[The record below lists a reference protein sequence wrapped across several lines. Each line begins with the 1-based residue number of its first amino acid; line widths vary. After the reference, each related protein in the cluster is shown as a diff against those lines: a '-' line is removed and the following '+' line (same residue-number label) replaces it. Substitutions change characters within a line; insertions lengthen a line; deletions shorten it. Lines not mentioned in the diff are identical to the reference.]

1 MKKVDIPDFIYR
13 GAIIDAD
20 GVAETVKDF
29 SLQVPVVDGRRLD
42 IQVLYLK
49 FDSGKDM
56 VFDPKRVKE
65 IPGQAPEFLKVGA
78 KIFCRD
84 LSQNNNDAYSRA
96 TAGEWTVAGVHREDN
111 DSGSKLR
118 LMLRR
123 PVDGNPRKYMTISRH
138 FNART
143 MTPVKDGSE
152 PDLPLAYEL
161 QENLTVRKPL
171 IFKPKKD

>member
-1 MKKVDIPDFIYR
+1 MKKVEIPDFIYR

-20 GVAETVKDF
+20 GVAETVQDF
-29 SLQVPVVDGRRLD
+29 SIQVPMVAGKRLD

-49 FDSGKDM
+49 FKSGKDM
-56 VFDPKRVKE
+56 VFNPKNVKE

-96 TAGEWTVAGVHREDN
+96 TAGEWTVASVHREDK
-111 DSGSKLR
+111 DSGTRLR

-123 PVDGNPRKYMTISRH
+123 PVDGSATKYMTISRH
-138 FNART
+138 FNSKT
-143 MTPVKDGSE
+143 MTASNDNSE
-152 PDLPLAYEL
+152 PDLSPAYEL
-161 QENLTVRKPL
+161 QEDLTVGKP
-171 IFKPKKD
+171 IVFKPK